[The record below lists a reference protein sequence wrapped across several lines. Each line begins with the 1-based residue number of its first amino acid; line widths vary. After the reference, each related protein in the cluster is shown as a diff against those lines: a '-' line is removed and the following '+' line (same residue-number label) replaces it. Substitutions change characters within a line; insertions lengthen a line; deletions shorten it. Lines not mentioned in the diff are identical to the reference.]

1 MYAKLAEK
9 SRKGPPSNLL
19 ILSQTCRRLR
29 SEVAAARPAPW
40 GRTALLS
47 WRCPGAVQVRDE
59 PVSGV
64 VWIVGGEFAFLAV
77 TLALRRFFAG
87 IDRPPAL
94 AEINVVSRD
103 DGGTG

>member
-1 MYAKLAEK
+1 MKVWKVSVGLA
-9 SRKGPPSNLL
+9 PSNLL
-19 ILSQTCRRLR
+19 ILSQTCRRACDRR
-29 SEVAAARPAPW
+29 SPPHDLHRGDGAV
-40 GRTALLS
+40 
-47 WRCPGAVQVRDE
+47 PGAVQVRDE

-94 AEINVVSRD
+94 AEIYLKS
-103 DGGTG
+103 T

>member
-1 MYAKLAEK
+1 MKVWKVSVGLA
-9 SRKGPPSNLL
+9 PSNLL

-40 GRTALLS
+40 GTALSKSETNQWAGPRFLYLS
-47 WRCPGAVQVRDE
+47 L
-59 PVSGV
+59 SGV

>member
-1 MYAKLAEK
+1 MLFLGIEE
-9 SRKGPPSNLL
+9 S
-19 ILSQTCRRLR
+19 CRRQRKARKRKSYTLYTHSAPLVFR
-29 SEVAAARPAPW
+29 THSPGISVSAFATSSYANVAPRY
-40 GRTALLS
+40 LS
-47 WRCPGAVQVRDE
+47 L
-59 PVSGV
+59 SGV